1 MEKIAVISDIHGNMP
16 AFEAV
21 LKDIKGRGIKRIFC
35 LGDLVGKGPHPEK
48 AVDACREICQAAT
61 LGNWD
66 FAIADGKGPPFLNL
80 GWHRERLGV
89 ERLDYLKN
97 LPPVINFYLSGRKVR
112 LFHAS
117 QIGVFHRVHMRGT
130 HEDHVAMFT
139 NTDFTG
145 NDFAP
150 DTVGYGD
157 IHHTYYKSWKG
168 NVLFNAGSVGN
179 ALDEPTAA
187 YVILEG
193 NYGDNK
199 AGYFSFQIIRLSY
212 DKELAIQQAQ
222 EEGMPDWE
230 PYAAELRTAVYRGL
244 PGSEDPTLTAAKR
257 RAAGLPPL
265 KDNEKPASNAPG

>member
-1 MEKIAVISDIHGNMP
+1 MEKIAVMSDIHGNLP
-16 AFEAV
+16 ALEAV
-21 LKDIKGRGIKRIFC
+21 LKDISGRGIKRIFC
-35 LGDLVGKGPHPEK
+35 LGDLAGKGPHGEK
-48 AVDACREICQAAT
+48 VIDICREKCEAVT

-66 FAIADGKGPPFLNL
+66 FAVADGNGPSFLNL
-80 GWHRERLGV
+80 GWHRARLGA

-97 LPPVINFYLSGRKVR
+97 LPPVINFTLSGRKVR

-117 QIGVFHRVHMRGT
+117 QIGVFHRVHMTGP
-130 HEDHVAMFT
+130 HEDHLAMFT

-145 NDFAP
+145 DYFSP
-150 DTVGYGD
+150 DIIGYGD

-168 NVLFNAGSVGN
+168 KVLFNAGSVGN

-193 NYGDNK
+193 HYGDTK
-199 AGYFSFQIIRLSY
+199 AGYFSFQIIRLFY
-212 DKELAIQQAQ
+212 DKELAIRQAQ
-222 EEGMPDWE
+222 EESMPDLE

-257 RAAGLPPL
+257 RSAGLPPL
-265 KDNEKPASNAPG
+265 KDA